1 MEYADETIDR
11 VELTAKIK
19 EQMERYHNDVV
30 LDSMESENLDYE
42 ALNHYII
49 DHLFRDV
56 GACFNLPEKRQREQA
71 KRSLIHSAYSY
82 AKASTF
88 EQKKACFSLYS
99 DFYANGRTP
108 LSAKGRKT
116 KIYF

>member
-1 MEYADETIDR
+1 MLEFFLNPMTSLLKTVCEKGKEKAAENLLEYADETIDR
-11 VELTAKIK
+11 VELTVKIK

-56 GACFNLPEKRQREQA
+56 GACFNLPEKKTA
-71 KRSLIHSAYSY
+71 
-82 AKASTF
+82 
-88 EQKKACFSLYS
+88 
-99 DFYANGRTP
+99 RT
-108 LSAKGRKT
+108 SKT
-116 KIYF
+116 QL